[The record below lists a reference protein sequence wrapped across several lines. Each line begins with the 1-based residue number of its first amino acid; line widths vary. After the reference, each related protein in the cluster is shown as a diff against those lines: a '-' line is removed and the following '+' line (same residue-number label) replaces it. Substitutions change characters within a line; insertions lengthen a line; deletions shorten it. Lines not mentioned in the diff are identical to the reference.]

1 VRWTETIGS
10 MLAAGVTDFI
20 ELGPRDVLSS
30 LVKRIERGANA
41 SPAGDPAGIERL
53 GGGPR

>member
-20 ELGPRDVLSS
+20 ELGPRDVLSN

-41 SPAGDPAGIERL
+41 SPAGDPAGIEGL
-53 GGGPR
+53 VGGQR